1 MDLEQRSWNA
11 HHNPGSHV
19 RFPRVMISVDYL
31 QEDLPSFSSWQL
43 LSDTVEFPRAFM
55 LRRMNHNN
63 PPVDFDAP

>member
-1 MDLEQRSWNA
+1 
-11 HHNPGSHV
+11 
-19 RFPRVMISVDYL
+19 MIAVDYL

-55 LRRMNHNN
+55 LRRMNHKN